1 LAGII
6 ILMLAAA
13 NEGNDRL
20 EPAAKAK
27 TDLMK

>member
-6 ILMLAAA
+6 ILILAAA
-13 NEGNDRL
+13 NEGKDRL

-27 TDLMK
+27 TDLMN